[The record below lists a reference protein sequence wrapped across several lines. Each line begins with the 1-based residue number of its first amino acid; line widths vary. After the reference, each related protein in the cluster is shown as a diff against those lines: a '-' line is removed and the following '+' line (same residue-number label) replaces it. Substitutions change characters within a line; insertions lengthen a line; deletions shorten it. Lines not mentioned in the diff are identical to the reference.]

1 MRRHPHR
8 QYFEHRRQSL
18 ETFETQLRSLLASL
32 SAAAKARSAL
42 QNSIAELQSAFLA
55 LAESDLSTQ
64 LRKLFAEAASLQK
77 KLHDL
82 SEAQAINDEQIGGL
96 VSVAE
101 SYARMCASAR
111 VRLRRFCG
119 FQYL

>member
-1 MRRHPHR
+1 M
-8 QYFEHRRQSL
+8 S
-18 ETFETQLRSLLASL
+18 
-32 SAAAKARSAL
+32 
-42 QNSIAELQSAFLA
+42 ELQASFLA

-64 LRKLFAEAASLQK
+64 LRKLFNEAASLQK

-82 SEAQAINDEQIGGL
+82 SEAQAVSDEQIGGL

-111 VRLRRFCG
+111 VSQSALVKILS
-119 FQYL
+119 QSSIH